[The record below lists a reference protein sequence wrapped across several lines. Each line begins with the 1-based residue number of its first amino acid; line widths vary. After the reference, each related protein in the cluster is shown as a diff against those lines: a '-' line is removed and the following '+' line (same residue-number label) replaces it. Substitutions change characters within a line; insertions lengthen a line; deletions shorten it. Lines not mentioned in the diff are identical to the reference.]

1 MVDRFGAAKFLAFLE
16 NPNPRETE
24 FLSFLENPKI
34 ALSMEAVESVRVVS
48 RFGC

>member
-24 FLSFLENPKI
+24 FWGFFGVFEFLGFLKQLSFWVW
-34 ALSMEAVESVRVVS
+34 SH
-48 RFGC
+48 